1 MIRRVV
7 LGLVIA
13 LIAMT
18 ALAYLFPRMV
28 TVERS
33 TDIAAPPA
41 KVFALLNSYQRF
53 QEWSPW
59 ASLDPKARYELAGP
73 KVGTGAILRW
83 SGNDAIGSGMQ
94 EIIESVPDRLVTT
107 RITFGDLGP
116 ATAGFRLEP
125 SGAGTRITWDLVS
138 DTGYNPIARW
148 MSPLMDGWL
157 GPDFEKG
164 LVQLKAL
171 AEKP

>member
-1 MIRRVV
+1 MFRRIL
-7 LGLVIA
+7 LGLLIA
-13 LIAMT
+13 VVAMT

-33 TDIAAPPA
+33 AEIAAPPG
-41 KVFALLNSYQRF
+41 KVFGILNSYQRY

-59 ASLDPKARYELAGP
+59 AVLDPKARYELAGP
-73 KVGTGAILRW
+73 AAGTGAKMSW
-83 SGNDAIGSGMQ
+83 SGNSAIGSGTQ

-107 RITFGDLGP
+107 RINFDGMGP
-116 ATAGFRLEP
+116 STAGFRLEP
-125 SGAGTRITWDLVS
+125 AGAGTRITWDLVT
-138 DTGYNPIARW
+138 DTGYNPIGRW
-148 MSPLMDGWL
+148 MSPLMDGWV

-164 LVQLKAL
+164 LVRLKAL